1 MARILP
7 PAVLALLF
15 SLDALVF
22 RTGFYPRLLE
32 PISSSGLM
40 MNSIWNEQGGSSS
53 GAHRVLAVG
62 DSSMRLE
69 PAIATSLGT
78 GYEFRSIAVPAT
90 TPRCWYYM
98 LREVDPGANRYDAV
112 ILPVDGYD
120 DEDWEEHSRRLS
132 DIQFT
137 APLLRLG
144 DAVEFSLSYPH
155 WPERWQALEATLLKG
170 VAYRRDFQDL
180 LAHSQLRLKHTRE
193 SRATAARQLYDA
205 PWKRQNLVGLEVDWK
220 AWRITYPSGSTIEQ
234 QRSLKDGLM
243 HGAAPQIG
251 YLAAYRRAWFGKVL
265 DHYRGSNTRLIFIRL
280 PRGPAVR
287 PANLAAAK
295 SSSIREFGSRPGVLL
310 ADEHAFDVLERPHW
324 FGDAIHLNDP
334 GAERFSAMV
343 ALETARLLAAGKTR
357 AR

>member
-1 MARILP
+1 MLP
-7 PAVLALLF
+7 PAVLAFLF

-22 RTGFYPRLLE
+22 RTGFYRQVLE
-32 PISSSGLM
+32 PLSSSGLM
-40 MNSIWNEQGGSSS
+40 MNSIRNELGRSSP
-53 GAHRVLAVG
+53 GTPRVLAVG
-62 DSSMRLE
+62 DSRMRLD
-69 PAIATSLGT
+69 PARATAIAT

-98 LREVDPGANRYDAV
+98 LREVDPDAKRYAAV
-112 ILPVDGYD
+112 ILPVDEYN

-132 DIQFT
+132 DIQLT

-144 DAVEFSLSYPH
+144 DAFEFSLSYPH
-155 WPERWQALEATLLKG
+155 WAGRSKALESALFKG

-180 LAHSQLRLKHTRE
+180 LAHTRLRLNHTRE
-193 SRATAARQLYDA
+193 SSAAVARQLYDA
-205 PWKRQNLVGLEVDWK
+205 FWRRQDLVGLEVDWK
-220 AWRITYPSGSTIEQ
+220 AWRITYPPRSTAEQ
-234 QRSLKDGLM
+234 RKSLNDWLM
-243 HGAAPQIG
+243 RGAAPQID

-280 PRGPAVR
+280 PRGPVVR
-287 PANLAAAK
+287 PANLVEIK

-310 ADEHAFDVLERPHW
+310 ADEHAFDALERPEW

-334 GAERFSAMV
+334 GAQQFSGLV
-343 ALETARLLAAGKTR
+343 ALETARLLATGKTR